1 MYACMY
7 VCTNVCM
14 YVCTYVCMYVCTY
27 VRKYICMFKLKFY
40 ILGREA
46 GARGNNSALCIKAV
60 SIVELNTEKHCE
72 LTLKCVHM

>member
-1 MYACMY
+1 M
-7 VCTNVCM
+7 VCM
-14 YVCTYVCMYVCTY
+14 YVCMYVCIY
-27 VRKYICMFKLKFY
+27 VCMYVYMFKLKFY

-46 GARGNNSALCIKAV
+46 RAKENNSALCIKAV